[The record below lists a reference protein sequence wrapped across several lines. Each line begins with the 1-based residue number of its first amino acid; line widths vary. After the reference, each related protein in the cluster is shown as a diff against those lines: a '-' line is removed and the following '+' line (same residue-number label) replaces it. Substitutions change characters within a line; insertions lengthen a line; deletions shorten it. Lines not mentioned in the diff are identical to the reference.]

1 MEACAMPKTIEKQI
15 QLPVIGES
23 AHQVWLAGLGALS
36 IAGDESGKIF
46 KTLVKRGKAFEHAA
60 RGQLDDVRDR
70 LDVRK
75 AAGRVVD
82 RISDGVDEGMTDV
95 LHRLG
100 LPTKKE
106 IDGLTRRVE
115 RLTKALEEKPA
126 RKRVRATTTKRRTT
140 ARETSAT
147 T

>member
-1 MEACAMPKTIEKQI
+1 MPKTLEKQV
-15 QLPVIGES
+15 QLPVFGDS
-23 AHQVWLAGLGALS
+23 AHQIWLAGLGALS

-46 KTLVKRGKAFEHAA
+46 KTLVKRGRAFEHAA
-60 RGQLDDVRDR
+60 TGRLDDVRGR

-75 AAGRVVD
+75 MAGDAVE
-82 RISDGVDEGMTDV
+82 RISEGLDEGMTDV

-126 RKRVRATTTKRRTT
+126 RTRTGVTTRRRT
-140 ARETSAT
+140 ARETRAAT
-147 T
+147 

>member
-1 MEACAMPKTIEKQI
+1 MPKTIEKQI

-36 IAGDESGKIF
+36 IAGDESGRIF

-60 RGQLDDVRDR
+60 GGRLEDVRERLNVRRMAGSAVDR
-70 LDVRK
+70 LSE
-75 AAGRVVD
+75 GL
-82 RISDGVDEGMTDV
+82 DEGMADV

-106 IDGLTRRVE
+106 IEGLTRRVE
-115 RLTKALEEKPA
+115 RLTKALEEKPV
-126 RKRVRATTTKRRTT
+126 RKRARPAATKRRLA
-140 ARETSAT
+140 ARETPAAT
-147 T
+147 